1 MKKGVILMVEPE
13 TEVLWAVKEDLMR
26 QCDRKLKIYS
36 ADCDPEALEKLKQ
49 LQTCNDSVALFVVNQ
64 QKSSITGIEFL
75 EIVMKTFPT
84 AKRLLLNVYDDDIPS
99 RMPLLQ
105 TVTIS
110 ESND

>member
-1 MKKGVILMVEPE
+1 MIKGVILMVEPE
-13 TEVLWAVKEDLMR
+13 TEVLWAVKENLMR

-36 ADCDPEALEKLKQ
+36 VDSDPEALEKLKQ
-49 LQTCNDSVALFVVNQ
+49 LQTCNDSVALFVVKQ
-64 QKSSITGIEFL
+64 QKSSITGMEFL

-84 AKRLLLNVYDDDIPS
+84 AKRLLLNSYDDDIPS